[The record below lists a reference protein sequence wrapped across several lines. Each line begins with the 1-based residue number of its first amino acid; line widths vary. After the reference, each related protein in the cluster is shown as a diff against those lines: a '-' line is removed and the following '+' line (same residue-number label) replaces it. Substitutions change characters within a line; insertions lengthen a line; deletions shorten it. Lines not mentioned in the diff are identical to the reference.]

1 MRLLRLMVLAS
12 LGASASASAQSANLF
27 TCRATSGFAWG
38 CVLDQR
44 VLSEPLTFEG
54 AQYHSEYRVVYDF
67 PCTGHVLSL
76 GFSGEQGL
84 VPLQQGGR
92 NTSAVVGS
100 SGPLRLRDP
109 DPARTAGLTFQ
120 GDCRLQVRSV
130 DVRPSTS
137 TQDLW
142 FSEARSQAQIIQ
154 LLSRMLLLARDVHNV
169 SSWNDDK
176 LVLMRD
182 RLRQLTS
189 SDPRNLQYRVLL
201 ETVESALVNAPPSF
215 SEAEIDAAGQEV
227 AVAVRAELGLAV
239 QEGNRMV
246 RRFQAWRL
254 AVEATLQAALRD
266 ILG

>member
-1 MRLLRLMVLAS
+1 MKLLYLVALAS
-12 LGASASASAQSANLF
+12 LGVSAGASAQSANLF

-67 PCTGHVLSL
+67 PCTGHVVSL
-76 GFSGEQGL
+76 GFASEQGI

-92 NTSAVVGS
+92 NISAVVVS
-100 SGPLRLRDP
+100 SGSLRLSDP

-120 GDCRLQVRSV
+120 GECLLQVRSV

-137 TQDLW
+137 TQELW

-169 SSWNDDK
+169 TSWNGDK

-182 RLRQLTS
+182 RLRQLTT

-201 ETVESALVNAPPSF
+201 ETVESALANAPPSY
-215 SEAEIDAAGQEV
+215 SEAEIAAAGQEV
-227 AVAVRAELGLAV
+227 ARAIRAELDLAL
-239 QEGNRMV
+239 QEGERMV

-266 ILG
+266 IPG